1 MVHSFLRSRRLLS
14 SLVAP
19 AALLATSP
27 ARLEADKEEERQQ
40 QERGAPPAV
49 DLIGVFVQSESA
61 ARLRERFPR
70 TCDCKDTPLVVVL
83 RYQPTV
89 EEQEAFA
96 PILGTKAKLQV
107 QGVVEDPYAQTLLV
121 AVTTEAGDSLE
132 YEGAAEPA
140 HLTLSTPIDALG
152 ASGYSS
158 VLLERL
164 RASDKLQ
171 YLLNKDETVTQWTGT
186 LPEFISKHLPL
197 YGSFPAVEASV
208 KKLDT
213 ELTLEGTVCLLS
225 SFDAATGTC
234 LAPKA
239 ECGFCKF
246 MKAGPCGR
254 EFVAWES
261 CLDQC
266 KKSGEDFIETCG
278 PQTLGLRDC
287 VDAHPEYYHVLT
299 DDGPEDENEQEEMMA
314 TKKKMEQENEATA
327 TKNEQ

>member
-1 MVHSFLRSRRLLS
+1 M
-14 SLVAP
+14 
-19 AALLATSP
+19 
-27 ARLEADKEEERQQ
+27 
-40 QERGAPPAV
+40 
-49 DLIGVFVQSESA
+49 
-61 ARLRERFPR
+61 
-70 TCDCKDTPLVVVL
+70 
-83 RYQPTV
+83 
-89 EEQEAFA
+89 
-96 PILGTKAKLQV
+96 
-107 QGVVEDPYAQTLLV
+107 

-186 LPEFISKHLPL
+186 LPEFSSKHLPL
-197 YGSFPAVEASV
+197 YSPFPAVEASV
-208 KKLDT
+208 KQLDK

-299 DDGPEDENEQEEMMA
+299 DDGPEDENEQEEMMT
-314 TKKKMEQENEATA
+314 TKKKTEQDNEAMEM
-327 TKNEQ
+327 KDKQ